1 MTMEEEVIASGSSAY
16 LCVEEDGSDCGA
28 WVCVLRIQYN
38 THTKH
43 GGVKIE

>member
-1 MTMEEEVIASGSSAY
+1 MTTEEEKVASGSSAY
-16 LCVEEDGSDCGA
+16 LCVEEDGSDGGS